1 MEFDCWKTLGVVR
14 YRNGD
19 FQEAIDALEKSVEL
33 AVKKGE
39 ISFLFLAMAHLQ
51 LGDKDQSQLLYK
63 KSIESREPKS
73 FDPKALERFRS
84 EAMELFAIP

>member
-1 MEFDCWKTLGVVR
+1 MESDCWKTLGVVR

-39 ISFLFLAMAHLQ
+39 ISFLFLAMAHWQ

-63 KSIESREPKS
+63 KSIESRKPKS
-73 FDPKALERFRS
+73 FDPEALERFRS
-84 EAMELFAIP
+84 EAMELFSIP